1 MYSDSFLLELDR
13 SILLGLITATLLA
26 LTVGACGTTDSTIYT
41 VDAIVYGKVQTASGE
56 PVDGAT
62 VTLTHHPEGC
72 EDPDESLGQ
81 DITDSTGHF
90 RAGLPVFGPP
100 DEADCFLASA
110 EPPEGSGL
118 EAPEPKQFDADFR
131 RSPPYDSVRV
141 DFTLDSLKT
150 K

>member
-1 MYSDSFLLELDR
+1 MYSDSFLLELHR
-13 SILLGLITATLLA
+13 SNLLGLITATLLA
-26 LTVGACGTTDSTIYT
+26 LTVGACGTTDPTVHT
-41 VDAIVYGKVQTASGE
+41 VDAIVYGTVTTASGA
-56 PVDGAT
+56 PVDDAT
-62 VTLTHHPEGC
+62 VTLTHHPDGC
-72 EDPDESLGQ
+72 DNPDEALGR
-81 DITDSTGHF
+81 DFTDSNGHF
-90 RAGLPVFGPP
+90 RAGLPVSGPP

-110 EPPEGSGL
+110 EPPESSGL